1 MEPVGGAAAADV
13 TISVDGAPV
22 AARAGQSVAVALA
35 MVGLRTL
42 RHAPRDGAPRGA
54 FCLMGVCQ
62 ECVCTIDGV
71 WREACRVPVRH
82 GMTVVTGRP

>member
-1 MEPVGGAAAADV
+1 MSRATVS
-13 TISVDGAPV
+13 IIVDGAAVTVPHGVSV
-22 AARAGQSVAVALA
+22 AAALIAAGIT
-35 MVGLRTL
+35 TL

-71 WREACRVPVRH
+71 RREACRAPVH
-82 GMTVVTGRP
+82 AGMHVVTGRG